1 VLYSQQVLT
10 VLVRDR
16 HRAIAGDVAF
26 AQRIAL
32 RRRAAAAAY
41 ALAKVVTVVAVT
53 LDEEPVYRFRERAR

>member
-1 VLYSQQVLT
+1 MLYSQQVLT

-41 ALAKVVTVVAVT
+41 ALAKAVTIVAVT
-53 LDEEPVYRFRERAR
+53 LDEEPLHRLGRRAR